1 MAMTPNSG
9 LGEGTT
15 AGQARRAISGLAGA
29 GYALFVGAAFV
40 VVAVVALIGVL
51 LGSGC
56 ALTER
61 VVDREIISSPEMA
74 FDDLDLDRD
83 LPGGD
88 LGGGGGG
95 GGGGG
100 C

>member
-1 MAMTPNSG
+1 MT
-9 LGEGTT
+9 
-15 AGQARRAISGLAGA
+15 LAGTA
-29 GYALFVGAAFV
+29 CAVVFGILFVAVAALTVIF
-40 VVAVVALIGVL
+40 GL

-61 VVDREIISSPEMA
+61 IVDREIISSPEMA
-74 FDDLDLDRD
+74 FDERDLDRD

-88 LGGGGGG
+88 IGSGGVGGGGGA
-95 GGGGG
+95 G